1 VKNRAALVAQ
11 ILVSIG
17 LLTWLFHGLDRHAL
31 ATLLLSLPIWF
42 FAASLAV
49 VLAGQVLYAWRW
61 GRLLNASGIPLPNRE
76 ILRHYFVAVFAN
88 NFMPGTIGGDVVK
101 IYYVGREHGYRG
113 VTASVIVDRVLGIG
127 VLAAAGAVV
136 GWLRPG
142 IGPRFVAARLAL
154 TLVTGVAAVLLGV
167 AMSGT
172 GGLVRWIRPLGPRA
186 VDMAGRL
193 QRLRHSMAASLS
205 RPIVFAQAAAVVVIY
220 FIGLTLVYQWFIEL
234 NALPAPAF
242 GALFLAV
249 TAVAVLSNIPIAVN
263 GLGVR
268 EQLHAWLLA
277 PLGIP
282 TEIAVAISLLLYGH
296 LLVGSLFGL
305 MGWLRAPGIPDDIAE
320 QVGM

>member
-1 VKNRAALVAQ
+1 VRKRTVLILQV
-11 ILVSIG
+11 LVSIG
-17 LLTWLFHGLDRHAL
+17 LLTWLFRGLDRHAL
-31 ATLLLSLPIWF
+31 ATLLLSLPVWF

-61 GRLLNASGIPLPNRE
+61 GRLLNASGVALSNRE
-76 ILRHYFVAVFAN
+76 ILRHYFVAIFAN
-88 NFMPGTIGGDVVK
+88 NFMPGTVGGDVVK

-113 VTASVIVDRVLGIG
+113 VTASVIVDRVLGVG
-127 VLAAAGAVV
+127 VLAAAGASV

-142 IGPRFVAARLAL
+142 ISPRFVAARLAL
-154 TLVTGVAAVLLGV
+154 TLVTGLAAVVLGL

-172 GGLVRWIRPLGPRA
+172 GGLVRWLAPLGPRA
-186 VDMAGRL
+186 VEMASRL

-205 RPIVFAQAAAVVVIY
+205 RPVVFAQAAAVVVLY
-220 FIGLTLVYQWFIEL
+220 SVGLTLVYRWFIEL
-234 NALPAPAF
+234 NALPPPAF

-277 PLGIP
+277 PLGVP
-282 TEIAVAISLLLYGH
+282 GEIAVAISLLLYGH

-305 MGWLRAPGIPDDIAE
+305 MGWLRAPAIPDDVAE

>member
-1 VKNRAALVAQ
+1 VRNRAAVLAQ
-11 ILVSIG
+11 GLVSIG
-17 LLTWLFHGLDRHAL
+17 LLAWLFRGLDRRAL
-31 ATLLLSLPIWF
+31 ATLLLSLPVWF

-61 GRLLNASGIPLPNRE
+61 GRLLNAIGVPLPNRE
-76 ILRHYFVAVFAN
+76 ILRHYFVAIFAN
-88 NFMPGTIGGDVVK
+88 NFMPGTIGGDVTK
-101 IYYVGREHGYRG
+101 IYYVGREHGYRR
-113 VTASVIVDRVLGIG
+113 VTASVIVDRVLGVG
-127 VLAAAGAVV
+127 LLAAAGAGV

-142 IGPRFVAARLAL
+142 LGPRFAAARLAL
-154 TLVTGVAAVLLGV
+154 TVVTGVSAVLLGL

-172 GGLVRWIRPLGPRA
+172 GGLVRRLTPLGPRA
-186 VDMAGRL
+186 VALAGRL

-205 RPIVFAQAAAVVVIY
+205 RPVVFAQAAAVVVAY
-220 FIGLTLVYQWFIEL
+220 FVGLTLVYMWFIEL
-234 NALPAPAF
+234 NALPRPSF
-242 GALFLAV
+242 GSLFLAV

-282 TEIAVAISLLLYGH
+282 AEIAVAISLLLYGH

-305 MGWLRAPGIPDDIAE
+305 MGWLRAPALPDDIAE
-320 QVGM
+320 QVGV